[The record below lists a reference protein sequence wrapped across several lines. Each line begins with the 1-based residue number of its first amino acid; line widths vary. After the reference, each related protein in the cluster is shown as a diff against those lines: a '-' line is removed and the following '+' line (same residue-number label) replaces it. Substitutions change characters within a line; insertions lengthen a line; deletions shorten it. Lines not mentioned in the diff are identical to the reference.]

1 MYIYFILLHYIL
13 TVSAGNLSSHTAD
26 CKCLPSKLKCFSLP
40 QTIGK
45 IRRNSTQEIFLS
57 SLYSCRDIIYLKLTH
72 LDTNQIDGIIS
83 QNLSQVL
90 LLHVSDSNN
99 MKLREEMFS
108 HVRSLRELTLVR
120 NQIVQVKRRTFLSL
134 TELQLLN
141 LNSNRIRSLTQDCFQ
156 DLSNLQELYL
166 KHNQI
171 SSIHTGVFREMRKLR
186 ILDLSHNNI
195 KHLTDSVFRQL
206 KHLKSLKIFIGTPQV
221 NSSGPSNPSE
231 EELKGSDRRQESRD
245 GDLLMSFQILLVVS
259 LIGLSLTAFII
270 SYLRKRETAGSSI
283 FLLYE
288 EEDAEAGDC
297 ADQLR
302 FLLPELSLL
311 SCWESALPGEIKVT
325 DREGRQPTS
334 HLSGGANST
343 DDLPV

>member
-1 MYIYFILLHYIL
+1 MYIHFILLHYIL

-40 QTIGK
+40 QIIEK

-57 SLYSCRDIIYLKLTH
+57 SLSSCRDIIYLKLTH
-72 LDTNQIDGIIS
+72 LNNNEIQGIIS

-171 SSIHTGVFREMRKLR
+171 SSIHKGVFREMRKLR

-206 KHLKSLKIFIGTPQV
+206 KHLKSLEIFIGTPQV
-221 NSSGPSNPSE
+221 NSSGPSNLSE
-231 EELKGSDRRQESRD
+231 EELKGS
-245 GDLLMSFQILLVVS
+245 DLLMSFQILLVVS

-325 DREGRQPTS
+325 DREGHQPTS